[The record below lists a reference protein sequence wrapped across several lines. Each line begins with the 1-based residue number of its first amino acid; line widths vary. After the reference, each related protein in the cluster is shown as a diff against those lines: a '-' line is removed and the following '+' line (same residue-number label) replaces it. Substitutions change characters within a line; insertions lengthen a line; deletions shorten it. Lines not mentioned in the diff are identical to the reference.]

1 MEKRAFQIVHHGG
14 ADGVTGS
21 CHELRLST
29 GSAVLVDC
37 GLFQGS
43 EMGSGSVASPEI
55 NFPINHIKALVVTHV
70 HLDHVG
76 RIPYLL
82 AAGFDGPIYC
92 SEPSAILLPLVLED
106 ALAVGATRDK
116 SLITRVISRIQQ
128 QIVPLPYGKWHPLP
142 DVTAASVRLKRAG
155 HILGSV
161 YVQFRLGTGKAAQTI
176 TFSGDLGAPWT
187 PLIPAPEPCWGT
199 DVLILESTYGD
210 RLHQDR
216 QHRRLALKAAIE
228 RALANGGTVLI
239 PAFSIGRTQE
249 LLYELED
256 IIHKSTFP
264 SPLPQ
269 GENRGE
275 GINNS
280 SFRATQGAVAD
291 VALPPPLP
299 QGDDC
304 MDAGDTTPSTEEV
317 DRAGSRRSRATQGA
331 VAEGRGEGIKTPTK
345 QTQAMAAEKSPW
357 PDIEIILDSP
367 LASRF
372 TAVYRQLEPYW
383 DAEARRRT
391 RAGRHPLDFDQLTT
405 IDTHEDHLR
414 TVDYLAKTKRPAVV
428 IAASGMCTGGRIVN
442 YLKAMLGDP
451 RHDVIFVGYQAA
463 GTPGRDIQKYGPTG
477 GWVELDGKRID
488 IRATVQ
494 TVSGY
499 SAHADQ
505 QDLIR
510 FVQRMRKK
518 PTLVR
523 LVHGDQQARAAL
535 ADELSRKLGQET
547 KAVA

>member
-21 CHELRLST
+21 CHELRLSSE
-29 GSAVLVDC
+29 SAVLVDC

-43 EMGSGSVASPEI
+43 EMGSGNAASPEI
-55 NFPINHIKALVVTHV
+55 NFPVDHIKALAVTHV

-116 SLITRVISRIQQ
+116 SLIQRVISRIQQ
-128 QIVPLPYGKWHPLP
+128 QIVPLPYGKWHTLP
-142 DVTAASVRLKRAG
+142 DGAAASVRLKRAG

-161 YVQFRLGTGKAAQTI
+161 YVQFRLDTGKAAQTI

-187 PLIPAPEPCWGT
+187 PLLPAPEPCWGT
-199 DVLILESTYGD
+199 DVLVLESTYGD

-216 QHRRLALKAAIE
+216 QHRRLTLKAAIE

-256 IIHKSTFP
+256 IIHKSSIPTSTAQAVP
-264 SPLPQ
+264 GTLAD
-269 GENRGE
+269 
-275 GINNS
+275 
-280 SFRATQGAVAD
+280 AT
-291 VALPPPLP
+291 LPPPLP
-299 QGDDC
+299 QG
-304 MDAGDTTPSTEEV
+304 
-317 DRAGSRRSRATQGA
+317 
-331 VAEGRGEGIKTPTK
+331 EGWGEGIKIPTK
-345 QTQAMAAEKSPW
+345 ASHAAMPANKSPW

-372 TAVYRQLEPYW
+372 TEAYRQLEPYW

-405 IDTHEDHLR
+405 IDTHEDHLS

-463 GTPGRDIQKYGPTG
+463 GTPGWDIQKYGPKG
-477 GWVELDGKRID
+477 GWVELDGQRID

-535 ADELSRKLGQET
+535 ADELKRKVGKKIT
-547 KAVA
+547 AVT